1 MAIQA
6 EWYRRVSQFAGRIES
21 RSGTPART
29 WLFRLA
35 SGSLLL
41 LASGCSTL
49 SRPPTADPAAYAAK
63 SCNELNDEITAV
75 STNISRTAI
84 TRGRAAQTN
93 IPTWV
98 PGGQRVTTAVV
109 DRQTARIDGL
119 QEQERAMTA
128 ARADACRR

>member
-6 EWYRRVSQFAGRIES
+6 EWYWRVSQFAQRNES
-21 RSGTPART
+21 RPAPARA

-35 SGSLLL
+35 SGALLL
-41 LASGCSTL
+41 LAAGCSTF
-49 SRPPTADPAAYAAK
+49 SRAPTADPAAYAAK
-63 SCNELNDEITAV
+63 SCNELNNEIAAV

-84 TRGRAAQTN
+84 TRGRVAQTN
-93 IPTWV
+93 VPTWV
-98 PGGQRVTTAVV
+98 PGGQRVATAVV